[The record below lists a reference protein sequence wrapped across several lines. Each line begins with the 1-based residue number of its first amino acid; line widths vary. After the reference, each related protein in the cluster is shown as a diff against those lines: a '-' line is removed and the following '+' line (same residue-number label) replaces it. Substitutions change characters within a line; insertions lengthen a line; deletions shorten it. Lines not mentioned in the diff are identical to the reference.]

1 LFTKQIVGLRYNIK
15 DKKMTPQEIFELR
28 QSLNISMNDFG
39 KFFSVSTAAVQKW
52 ENGTNRPS
60 PVVEV
65 SMQQLKSKIEMAR
78 ASGRE
83 NEERDKIVRLIVFGG
98 LAAFLIYLFSRD

>member
-1 LFTKQIVGLRYNIK
+1 MFTKQIVGLRYNIK

>member
-1 LFTKQIVGLRYNIK
+1 
-15 DKKMTPQEIFELR
+15 MTPQEIFELR

-78 ASGRE
+78 AHGRE
-83 NEERDKIVRLIVFGG
+83 TEERDKIVRLIVFGG